1 MPPVMPRRGLKVF
14 WASASPAGTEMT
26 TDNPPG
32 NSHRR
37 MIARTFS
44 SIMRRGTELM
54 AAAPT
59 GWSSP
64 RFVTRPTPAP
74 PSIVTPGASVFCT
87 RAKIS
92 VSRVTSGSSPLSLR
106 IAQETKSAPRAVCKT
121 GSVRA
126 MPLGV
131 SRSTVGASRPVSSI

>member
-1 MPPVMPRRGLKVF
+1 
-14 WASASPAGTEMT
+14 MT